1 MTSNSTPDAA
11 PALHLHAR
19 NIRGVRDVETDLDGI
34 TLIAGRNGAGKTSL
48 AQAIAAAVTGQPPIA
63 GLKKSEMHLLLRAG
77 TAAGSA
83 EVTTPGGRVTFTLP
97 DGKTASE
104 GQPPQASVYASGV
117 ASVLDMPAKQ
127 AADALASYIDAAPT
141 QNDLRKA
148 LPDLPAAA
156 FGVVWQDVEA
166 TGWDGAHANAKEN
179 GARIKGRW
187 EQVTGER
194 YGLKKAAAWLPAT
207 WAHGLE
213 NADPAILTATLAHA
227 RDVYGEAIKAA
238 AVGGAERARLDELAE
253 RLPMRQ
259 EAAAKAQAGLVAAKA
274 ANDAA
279 QSAARNVD
287 GLPETALTC
296 PHCGGLVVYDDDQGE
311 LVTYSGETDPA
322 KAQAAIAAAEAAAKN
337 ARETSAAL
345 TAAIEA
351 NAAATAAVK
360 ESERAAAEAA
370 ALPPA
375 GESEYLDAEKAQ
387 AAVEAAGNAVDAF
400 TKHAEA
406 HALHAQITAY
416 ASIVAALAPD
426 GVRSAKLVRAMA
438 DFNGRLAA
446 LSEVAGYPAV
456 RIETDL
462 AASYGDRP
470 YLLLSESEQYRARA
484 VVQAAMATHDGS
496 ALAIF
501 DRADLL
507 DRQGRNGLMRLA
519 MHLGIP
525 AVICMTADGADAIPD
540 LAANGLGRTV
550 WLDGGEASA

>member
-19 NIRGVRDVETDLDGI
+19 NIRGVREVETDLDGI

-48 AQAIAAAVTGQPPIA
+48 AQAVAAAVTGQPPIA

-104 GQPPQASVYASGV
+104 GQPPQASVYAAGV
-117 ASVLDMPAKQ
+117 ASVLDMPAEL
-127 AADALASYIDAAPT
+127 AADALAAYIDAAPT
-141 QNDLRKA
+141 QSDLRKA

-213 NADPAILTATLAHA
+213 DADIETLKATLADA
-227 RDVYGEAIKAA
+227 QATYSEAIKAA

-259 EAAAKAQAGLVAAKA
+259 EAAAKASEAVAKA
-274 ANDAA
+274 QADYDAA
-279 QSAARNVD
+279 QAALEALPNLD
-287 GLPETALTC
+287 GAQGTPC
-296 PHCGGLVVYDDDQGE
+296 PHCGGLVEIKGRA
-311 LVTYSGETDPA
+311 LVEFFANATPAQIVERNAARAAA
-322 KAQAAIAAAEAAAKN
+322 KAHADAMANAALRARAAESQANGEVTRCEQAAAE
-337 ARETSAAL
+337 S
-345 TAAIEA
+345 
-351 NAAATAAVK
+351 
-360 ESERAAAEAA
+360 A

-400 TKHAEA
+400 TKHRES

-484 VVQAAMATHDGS
+484 IVQAAMATHDGS

-525 AVICMTADGADAIPD
+525 AVICMTADGADGIPD

-550 WLDGGEASA
+550 WLEGGEATA